1 LSRAVA
7 KKHEGMMNMT
17 CSPQIKLFVY
27 PARGMPM
34 GQLISSC
41 PAEKARYFDALK
53 LMTGMLGKQPHL
65 TQCQRADYFHGRNC
79 QETLAE

>member
-1 LSRAVA
+1 
-7 KKHEGMMNMT
+7 
-17 CSPQIKLFVY
+17 
-27 PARGMPM
+27 MPM

-65 TQCQRADYFHGRNC
+65 TQCQQVTISMGGIAKKPQQSRCAGVVY
-79 QETLAE
+79 